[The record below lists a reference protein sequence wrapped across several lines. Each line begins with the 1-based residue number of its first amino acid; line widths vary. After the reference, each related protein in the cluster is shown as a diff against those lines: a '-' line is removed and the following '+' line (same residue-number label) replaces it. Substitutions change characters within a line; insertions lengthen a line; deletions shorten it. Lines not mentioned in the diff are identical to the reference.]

1 MDRKWRLNRGAHE
14 TVESP
19 VDFKRKYVDVLDRV
33 EGSAPGSRGAA
44 TPDMQRLVDVY
55 ALYTV
60 LHIEK
65 REWTLRW
72 SPQHGVYYFI
82 TEEASQ
88 GEVPVGDD
96 DDDGSGDELAAGGG
110 SEDGGDDDGDDD
122 GDDED
127 GDDRGDDGED
137 DGYGEGVKKDTKET
151 VYCAAPV
158 QVDAAGGNSRRQV
171 LVPVSSSNR
180 GTTPRF
186 LHSLCDLGKGVAQQV
201 LLSVVDSNGTA
212 TRCCLYDYI
221 QGPLSTAGVEA
232 TLV

>member
-19 VDFKRKYVDVLDRV
+19 IDFKRKYVDVLDRI
-33 EGSAPGSRGAA
+33 EAA
-44 TPDMQRLVDVY
+44 DDASTSSDLQRLVDVY

-60 LHIEK
+60 LHIER
-65 REWTLRW
+65 REWTLQW
-72 SPQHGVYYFI
+72 SQKHGVYYFI

-88 GEVPVGDD
+88 VDVPAG
-96 DDDGSGDELAAGGG
+96 DDGSGDDKSELEAGGG
-110 SEDGGDDDGDDD
+110 SDDESGDDKSD
-122 GDDED
+122 
-127 GDDRGDDGED
+127 
-137 DGYGEGVKKDTKET
+137 GEGVPSHGNGKKDTKET
-151 VYCAAPV
+151 VYCAPV
-158 QVDAAGGNSRRQV
+158 QVDAAGGPNSRRQV
-171 LVPVSSSNR
+171 LVPVSSSNT

-186 LHSLCDLGKGVAQQV
+186 LHSLCELGKGVAQQV